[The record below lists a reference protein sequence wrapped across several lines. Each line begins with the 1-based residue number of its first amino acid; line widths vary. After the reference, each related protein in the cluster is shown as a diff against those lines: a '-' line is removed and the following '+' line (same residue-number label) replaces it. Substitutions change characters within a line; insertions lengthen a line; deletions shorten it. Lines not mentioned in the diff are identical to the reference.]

1 MLECLPHTR
10 KAPGLISTT
19 APERRKEAASKITS
33 QSLSLWG
40 LGAVQ
45 HHCLVTVV
53 CLQLLMQLIVGSL
66 AGAGPLTFQ
75 LCTMSE
81 GAPLLHGQR
90 QRGKTFSPK
99 PQEALNN

>member
-1 MLECLPHTR
+1 MLECLPHMHET
-10 KAPGLISTT
+10 PGLIPTT
-19 APERRKEAASKITS
+19 APERKKEATSKITS
-33 QSLSLWG
+33 RSLSLWG
-40 LGAVQ
+40 LGAGQ

-53 CLQLLMQLIVGSL
+53 CLQLLIQLIVGSL

-81 GAPLLHGQR
+81 GTPLLHGQR